1 MKKEVKKENRD
12 LELISFVSHEMRT
25 PLASIRS
32 MLQLNLEEKIGK
44 INDKQKKSLSLAYEN
59 AKRLELIIKNMLEG
73 SRTDESKIKYEFSDF
88 DLPSSLSNIIKTAEV
103 LMKEKKIS
111 AEIKNTK
118 SLIINADKG
127 RLEQVFL
134 NLITNAVKYGNKNG
148 HIMLSVKKKNSN
160 ALISFKDDGIGIPKE
175 KIPNLFTKM
184 FQVSP
189 GSTKSMGGIGLG
201 LFISK
206 KIVEKHNGKI
216 WVESEIGKGSTF
228 YISIPLKQKNP

>member
-1 MKKEVKKENRD
+1 MKKEVKKDNRD

>member
-1 MKKEVKKENRD
+1 MKKDNRD

-88 DLPSSLSNIIKTAEV
+88 DIPSSLSNIIKTAEV

-160 ALISFKDDGIGIPKE
+160 ALISFKDDGIAD
-175 KIPNLFTKM
+175 
-184 FQVSP
+184 
-189 GSTKSMGGIGLG
+189 
-201 LFISK
+201 
-206 KIVEKHNGKI
+206 
-216 WVESEIGKGSTF
+216 
-228 YISIPLKQKNP
+228 